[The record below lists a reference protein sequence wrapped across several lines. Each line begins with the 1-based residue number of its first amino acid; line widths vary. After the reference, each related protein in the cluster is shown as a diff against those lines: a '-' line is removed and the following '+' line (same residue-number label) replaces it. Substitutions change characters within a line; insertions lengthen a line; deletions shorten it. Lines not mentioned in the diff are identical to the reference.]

1 MNNPSEQVEQLL
13 DTLAIPFEIIEHPP
27 VFTTEEADRFI
38 EGMDGARTKSMFLT
52 NKKKTA
58 FYLLIMDDDKR
69 LDMDAF
75 KTIVAATRVKMA
87 SAESLMEKLQLTPGT
102 VSIFGLLNN
111 AEKDVQVFF
120 TREVLS
126 EKRMSFHPNINTRT
140 LFLDTQDVLAIVE
153 ALGYTYTIIDL

>member
-1 MNNPSEQVEQLL
+1 MNDPSEQVEQLL
-13 DTLAIPFEIIEHPP
+13 KTLAIPFEIIAHPP

-38 EGMDGARTKSMFLT
+38 EGIDGARTKSMFLT

-75 KTIVAATRVKMA
+75 KTIVATARVKMA
-87 SAESLMEKLQLTPGT
+87 SPDSLMEKMQLTPGT

-126 EKRMSFHPNINTRT
+126 EKRMSFHPNINTKT
-140 LFLDTQDVLAIVE
+140 LFLDTQDVLTIVE
-153 ALGYTYTIIDL
+153 ALGYTYTVIDL

>member
-1 MNNPSEQVEQLL
+1 MNDPSEQVEQLL

-27 VFTTEEADRFI
+27 VFTTEEADCFI
-38 EGMDGARTKSMFLT
+38 EGIDGARTKSMFLT

-75 KTIVAATRVKMA
+75 KTIVATARVKMA
-87 SAESLMEKLQLTPGT
+87 SAESLMEKLQLTPGA